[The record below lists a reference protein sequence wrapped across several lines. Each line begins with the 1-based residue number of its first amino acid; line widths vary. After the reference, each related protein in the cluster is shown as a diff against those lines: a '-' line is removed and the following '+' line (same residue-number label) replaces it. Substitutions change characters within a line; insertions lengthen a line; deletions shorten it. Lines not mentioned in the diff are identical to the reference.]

1 MAATTDK
8 ATNQPRRSAAT
19 RHTSATSRRAGHGMQ
34 RKRRSPTSSR
44 RQTAEEPP
52 RQDDEV
58 SAGES
63 AAGDSFHGQLEELE
77 AEGAAFQA
85 NDNDAKT
92 GTVAEQASF
101 LARYFRE
108 MAALDVLQPEEE
120 FGAARELE
128 ARELTVWTEILG
140 YAPAVRHV
148 LTIVIS
154 AMGEEPAEVRAF
166 ERLIAGTGQSGTP
179 AGTPAAS
186 DESALSKLDR
196 AMHKCATKIHA
207 ADTDKIYLEAVLSE
221 LESMERQLISPSSA
235 TASFAFDAQEF
246 AAYMSAVRTAERAA
260 REIRNHFVKANL
272 RLVVSIARRFNHGR
286 MSLAD
291 LIQEGN
297 IGLMKAVERYDYRRG
312 FRFSTYASWWIRHAI
327 GRALADKGREI
338 RLPVHMLEAHQRMMK
353 AQRQLSSQLSRQPTS
368 EELAELSGLSVE
380 KVERMRSHLLDQ
392 ALSLDRP
399 VNDEEGRT
407 LLELLQDPEGEDN
420 SAPDILNQ
428 YEITAAMRRTLETLR
443 PIEADILRHRFGL
456 DDDQELTLKEIGEK
470 YNLSRERIRQLQ
482 EQALSKMRH
491 ALRRKVMR

>member
-34 RKRRSPTSSR
+34 RKRRAPASSR
-44 RQTAEEPP
+44 RRTAEEPP
-52 RQDDEV
+52 RHDEDV
-58 SAGES
+58 PAEES
-63 AAGDSFHGQLEELE
+63 AAADSFHAPLEELE
-77 AEGAAFQA
+77 AEGVAFQA
-85 NDNDAKT
+85 NENAAKT
-92 GTVAEQASF
+92 RVVAEQASF

-108 MAALDVLQPEEE
+108 MAALDVLKPEEE
-120 FGAARELE
+120 FVAARELE

-140 YAPAVRHV
+140 YPPAVRHV
-148 LTIVIS
+148 LTIVTTV
-154 AMGEEPAEVRAF
+154 MGEEPAEVRAF
-166 ERLIAGTGQSGTP
+166 ERLIAGIEQPCTP
-179 AGTPAAS
+179 VTS
-186 DESALSKLDR
+186 DESARAKLDR
-196 AMHKCATKIHA
+196 AMRKCAAKIHA
-207 ADTDKIYLEAVLSE
+207 ADTDKLYLEAVLSE
-221 LESMERQLISPSSA
+221 LESMERQTVSPTAA
-235 TASFAFDAQEF
+235 TALAFDAHEF
-246 AAYMSAVRTAERAA
+246 AAYMSAVRTAEHAA

-297 IGLMKAVERYDYRRG
+297 LGLMKAVERYDYRRG

-353 AQRQLSSQLSRQPTS
+353 AQRQLSSQLCRQPTS
-368 EELAELSGLSVE
+368 EELAEASGLPVE

-407 LLELLQDPEGEDN
+407 LVELLQDPEGEDN

-428 YEITAAMRRTLETLR
+428 HEVTAAMRRTLETLR
-443 PIEADILRHRFGL
+443 PIEANILRHRFGL

>member
-19 RHTSATSRRAGHGMQ
+19 RHTPATSRRAGNGVQ
-34 RKRRSPTSSR
+34 RKRRAPTSSR
-44 RQTAEEPP
+44 RRTVEEPP
-52 RQDDEV
+52 RHNEDV

-63 AAGDSFHGQLEELE
+63 VAADSFHAQLEELE
-77 AEGAAFQA
+77 AGGVAFQA
-85 NDNDAKT
+85 NDNDAKA
-92 GTVAEQASF
+92 GMVAEQASF
-101 LARYFRE
+101 LTRYFRE
-108 MAALDVLQPEEE
+108 MATLDVLQPEEE
-120 FGAARELE
+120 FVTARELE

-148 LTIVIS
+148 LTVVTT

-166 ERLIAGTGQSGTP
+166 GRLIAGIEQP
-179 AGTPAAS
+179 GTPAAS
-186 DESALSKLDR
+186 DEPALAKLDR
-196 AMHKCATKIHA
+196 ALRKCATKIHA
-207 ADTDKIYLEAVLSE
+207 ADNDKLYLEAVLSE
-221 LESMERQLISPSSA
+221 LESMERQILSPA
-235 TASFAFDAQEF
+235 AAAASFAFDAQEF
-246 AAYMSAVRTAERAA
+246 AAYMSAVRAAERAA

-297 IGLMKAVERYDYRRG
+297 LGLMKAVERYDYRRG

-368 EELAELSGLSVE
+368 EELAEASGLSVE

-407 LLELLQDPEGEDN
+407 LVELLQDPEGEDH
-420 SAPDILNQ
+420 SAPDVLNQ
-428 YEITAAMRRTLETLR
+428 HEVTAAMRRTLETLR
-443 PIEADILRHRFGL
+443 PIEAGILRHRFGL
-456 DDDQELTLKEIGEK
+456 DDDEELTLKEIGEK

-491 ALRRKVMR
+491 ALRRKIMR

>member
-1 MAATTDK
+1 MLPLIRFTCI
-8 ATNQPRRSAAT
+8 
-19 RHTSATSRRAGHGMQ
+19 SR
-34 RKRRSPTSSR
+34 K
-44 RQTAEEPP
+44 
-52 RQDDEV
+52 
-58 SAGES
+58 
-63 AAGDSFHGQLEELE
+63 LE
-77 AEGAAFQA
+77 AEGVAFQA

-101 LARYFRE
+101 LNRYFRE

-140 YAPAVRHV
+140 YAPAVQHV
-148 LTIVIS
+148 LAIVTT

-166 ERLIAGTGQSGTP
+166 ERLIAGTEQSGAP
-179 AGTPAAS
+179 DAS
-186 DESALSKLDR
+186 DEPALAKLDR
-196 AMHKCATKIHA
+196 AMRKCATKIHA

-221 LESMERQLISPSSA
+221 LESMERQIVSPTSA
-235 TASFAFDAQEF
+235 TASFAFDAQEL
-246 AAYMSAVRTAERAA
+246 AAYMSAVRTAELAA

-272 RLVVSIARRFNHGR
+272 RLVVSIARRYNHGR

-353 AQRQLSSQLSRQPTS
+353 AQRQLGSQLSRQPTS
-368 EELAELSGLSVE
+368 EELAEASGLSVE

-407 LLELLQDPEGEDN
+407 LIELLQDPEGEDN
-420 SAPDILNQ
+420 SAPDVLNQ
-428 YEITAAMRRTLETLR
+428 HEITAAMRRTLETLR

>member
-1 MAATTDK
+1 MEGAA
-8 ATNQPRRSAAT
+8 N
-19 RHTSATSRRAGHGMQ
+19 
-34 RKRRSPTSSR
+34 
-44 RQTAEEPP
+44 
-52 RQDDEV
+52 
-58 SAGES
+58 
-63 AAGDSFHGQLEELE
+63 DSFQAHLEEME

-85 NDNDAKT
+85 NENDAKS

-101 LARYFRE
+101 LTRYFRE

-120 FGAARELE
+120 FVAARELE

-140 YAPAVRHV
+140 YAPVARHV
-148 LTIVIS
+148 LPVVTA
-154 AMGEEPAEVRAF
+154 AMGDEPAEIRAF
-166 ERLIAGTGQSGTP
+166 ERLLAGLAQ
-179 AGTPAAS
+179 AGTPAPS
-186 DESALSKLDR
+186 DEPTLTKLDR
-196 AMHKCATKIHA
+196 AMRKCAAKIHT
-207 ADTDKIYLEAVLSE
+207 ADTDKLYLDAVLAE
-221 LESMERQLISPSSA
+221 LDSVERQLASRTA
-235 TASFAFDAQEF
+235 AASFAFGADAF
-246 AAYMSAVRTAERAA
+246 ATYMTAVRAAERAA

-297 IGLMKAVERYDYRRG
+297 LGLMKAVERYDYRRG

-353 AQRQLSSQLSRQPTS
+353 AQRQLSGQLGRQPTS
-368 EELAELSGLSVE
+368 EELAEASRLSVE

-407 LLELLQDPEGEDN
+407 LMELLQDPDGEDN
-420 SAPDILNQ
+420 TATEILNQ
-428 YEITAAMRRTLETLR
+428 HEVTAAMRRTLETLR
-443 PIEADILRHRFGL
+443 PIEAEILRHRFGL
-456 DDDQELTLKEIGEK
+456 DDDEELTLKEIGEK

-491 ALRRKVMR
+491 ALRRKIMR